1 MPKYCKF
8 TAYKQANNRQY
19 RTAFVLDRCSCFAY
33 PFEGLAQSPASLQKE
48 MAFVPICIPNSYI
61 NPNVR
66 TVGISKLRSL
76 NASKLRGIDKT
87 LVIQEND
94 QPLAVLLKYEEFLT
108 MQKQLM
114 AVLETRAVLSDE
126 DEIKNIVSGLG
137 DAKSGKPKS
146 IEEIRN
152 SMTKTKEKA

>member
-1 MPKYCKF
+1 
-8 TAYKQANNRQY
+8 
-19 RTAFVLDRCSCFAY
+19 
-33 PFEGLAQSPASLQKE
+33 

-126 DEIKNIVSGLG
+126 EEIKSIVSGIG
-137 DAKSGKPKS
+137 DARSGKTKS

-152 SMTKTKEKA
+152 SITKTKEKA